1 MIESCSITTVLKRA
15 LSWEQNT
22 RRDDKESNIV
32 HGIAGND
39 QFFHGKSESNTPW
52 WAPFNAGSILMVLK
66 MHSDPYKVAYN
77 AGFKAGK
84 IRADKVTQMIFF
96 NSFMSDNFV

>member
-1 MIESCSITTVLKRA
+1 MSFLVPLLNILKGVGHFDPPPVFPI
-15 LSWEQNT
+15 S
-22 RRDDKESNIV
+22 KKPS
-32 HGIAGND
+32 GNRV
-39 QFFHGKSESNTPW
+39 
-52 WAPFNAGSILMVLK
+52 NAGSILMVLK